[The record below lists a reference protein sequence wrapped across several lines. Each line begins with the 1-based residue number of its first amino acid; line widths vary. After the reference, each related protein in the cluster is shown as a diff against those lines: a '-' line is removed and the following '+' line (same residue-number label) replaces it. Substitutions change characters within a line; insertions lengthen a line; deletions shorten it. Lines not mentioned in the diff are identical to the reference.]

1 MPIPKRQLSP
11 LIRKYLNVNHAAKAE
26 PRGLGELKPVEPA
39 GRRDGVPLLGDD
51 QVYVMKYGTDYHPAW
66 CHVVADTWDRGP
78 RKLLVTLL
86 ADAGER
92 TRCTE
97 CGRHPNAPRA
107 SAAQDYLVPT
117 LPTSEPARSDA
128 VIPLKVTGLAHG
140 ILFLA
145 AGQEYR
151 DRLQETAVERA
162 TPLYVDGRRDGIVV
176 RLDFA
181 GDEPLVLVQL
191 DPRATFRNGPYQVR
205 LRHPLRRSATK
216 PFAVES
222 VESVEPAL

>member
-1 MPIPKRQLSP
+1 MPVPKRQLSP
-11 LIRKYLNVNHAAKAE
+11 LIRKYLKVSRSAQAE
-26 PRGLGELKPVEPA
+26 PRDLGELKPVEPA
-39 GRRDGVPLLGDD
+39 ARPDGAPLLCGD

-66 CHVVADTWDRGP
+66 CQVVANSWDHAP
-78 RKLLVTLL
+78 RRLLVTLL
-86 ADAGER
+86 AAVGER

-97 CGRHPNAPRA
+97 CNRHAKAARAP
-107 SAAQDYLVPT
+107 AAQEYHVHTPRTAD
-117 LPTSEPARSDA
+117 PAPPGA
-128 VIPLKVTGLAHG
+128 VIPLKVMGLAHG

-151 DRLQETAVERA
+151 ERLQETAVERA
-162 TPLYVDGRRDGIVV
+162 TPLYVDGRRDGMVV
-176 RLDFA
+176 RLDCSR
-181 GDEPLVLVQL
+181 DEPLVVVQL

-216 PFAVES
+216 PYAVES